1 MPINFLIF
9 IFFVIALIIFYL
21 IFKYRSDICL
31 EKVETLYK
39 MIHKENENI
48 LKKYYNFF
56 HYNNIIYQNINPK
69 QIIIY
74 TYDKK
79 VDTDIVYI
87 KFLYQIKNNYP
98 KFGNQWNNIPITQF
112 NLTAFYENEE
122 ENYIIKPV
130 SEIENTKLKIF
141 LEEQNI
147 KNIYIHNLYK
157 KNKPFAFL
165 VLLDPNE
172 KVKEILEIYKE
183 KITKAVLDIL

>member
-1 MPINFLIF
+1 MPINLLIF
-9 IFFVIALIIFYL
+9 IFFFITLIIFYL
-21 IFKYRSDICL
+21 IFRYRSNICL
-31 EKVETLYK
+31 EKVKTLYN

-87 KFLYQIKNNYP
+87 KFLYQIKNSYP
-98 KFGNQWNNIPITQF
+98 KFENQWNTQF
-112 NLTAFYENEE
+112 NLTDFYENENEE
-122 ENYIIKPV
+122 ENHIIKPV
-130 SEIENTKLKIF
+130 SEVENTKLKIF

-147 KNIYIHNLYK
+147 KNIYVHNLYI

-172 KVKEILEIYKE
+172 KVKETMENYKE